1 MAIERR
7 PRLEDGTFGE
17 IEKVGKGVT
26 QSEKVGYLEQDVEVV
41 AGAVALN
48 ADDVTAT
55 ASTVVILLE
64 MLFDLQAQI
73 NELKGG
79 AV

>member
-17 IEKVGKGVT
+17 IQKVGDGVT
-26 QSEKVGYLEQDVEVV
+26 QTDRVGYLEQDVE
-41 AGAVALN
+41 AVAT
-48 ADDVTAT
+48 AVFITTDDVTAT
-55 ASTVVILLE
+55 AETVVALVEVIL
-64 MLFDLQAQI
+64 DLQAQI

-79 AV
+79 IV